1 MIDYFSAA
9 SNNEEDAE
17 TPSMSPERL
26 PCQAYNKGKIAEITT
41 DEFSSEGLS
50 ITQCQLY
57 CLTASSVFMGIVV
70 RVDRNQGRVEPPK
83 TRLTPSLSFWLFLS
97 KLETILKD

>member
-1 MIDYFSAA
+1 MSSVWLVKFLQKLVIDEHNLVLSKNLIDYFCAA
-9 SNNEEDAE
+9 SNNKEDAE

-26 PCQAYNKGKIAEITT
+26 SCQAYNKGKIAEITT

-70 RVDRNQGRVEPPK
+70 RVDRNTV
-83 TRLTPSLSFWLFLS
+83 
-97 KLETILKD
+97 